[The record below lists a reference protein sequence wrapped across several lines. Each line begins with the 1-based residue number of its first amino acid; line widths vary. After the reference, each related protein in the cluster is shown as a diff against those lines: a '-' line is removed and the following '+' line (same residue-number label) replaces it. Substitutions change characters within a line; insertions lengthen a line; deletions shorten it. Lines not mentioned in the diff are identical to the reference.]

1 MQGNWVEAPHLAE
14 DVYNLEDALVVAQWL
29 NVFLRKSHVLK
40 IACVAQIV
48 NVISWL
54 QTRGDQLLKQPSFY
68 VFKLASNFATELGI
82 GELNE
87 DHWKVINFMRKVYQE
102 DGDAPSI
109 RRLTK
114 ESGVDTKS
122 LYKLFPKGPAKKAA
136 KIAGLPKPKGCI

>member
-1 MQGNWVEAPHLAE
+1 MSVAEMAGKSVELDADGHLANGADWSE
-14 DVYNLEDALVVAQWL
+14 E
-29 NVFLRKSHVLK
+29 
-40 IACVAQIV
+40 
-48 NVISWL
+48 
-54 QTRGDQLLKQPSFY
+54 
-68 VFKLASNFATELGI
+68 LAKAFATELGI
-82 GELNE
+82 DELSE
-87 DHWKVINFMRKVYQE
+87 DHWKVINFMRKVFNE